1 MKLFYLLTPVVKSFR
16 MFNTSSRR
24 RVTIFFFFPYSI
36 NFSST
41 MNFPRNSPHF
51 SNSSGDHLRRVWTN
65 ICENV
70 TTNLCLSTDF
80 RTDFYNNGRF
90 NFRFRQ
96 ILATNILT
104 NISPRANS
112 WDAKKRGRWIK
123 YLNVIRE
130 LFLSDPKVDFPCLK
144 KKKKQCTQSINFYKI
159 SEYNYL
165 IKYQRYRQCLRGGR
179 QLNRNNLNRTDL
191 NFLLEIFT
199 SYFAPSLFMAVHA
212 SRSD

>member
-96 ILATNILT
+96 ILATNIL
-104 NISPRANS
+104 
-112 WDAKKRGRWIK
+112 IK
-123 YLNVIRE
+123 YFTASKYLGRKETWEVDKVIKCDKGIIFKRPKGRFP
-130 LFLSDPKVDFPCLK
+130 LFEK
-144 KKKKQCTQSINFYKI
+144 KKKEKAMHTID
-159 SEYNYL
+159 
-165 IKYQRYRQCLRGGR
+165 
-179 QLNRNNLNRTDL
+179 QLL
-191 NFLLEIFT
+191 
-199 SYFAPSLFMAVHA
+199 
-212 SRSD
+212 

>member
-24 RVTIFFFFPYSI
+24 RVTIFFFFFPYSM

-104 NISPRANS
+104 NISPRVNT
-112 WDAKKRGRWIK
+112 WDAKKRRRWIK
-123 YLNVIRE
+123 
-130 LFLSDPKVDFPCLK
+130 
-144 KKKKQCTQSINFYKI
+144 
-159 SEYNYL
+159 
-165 IKYQRYRQCLRGGR
+165 
-179 QLNRNNLNRTDL
+179 
-191 NFLLEIFT
+191 
-199 SYFAPSLFMAVHA
+199 
-212 SRSD
+212 